1 MRILALDPA
10 NACGFAHSDGHY
22 GVWNLTTSGTE
33 HAGRRLN
40 RLADLIRQAH
50 ADWGFDR
57 IVYEDAGFGAG
68 RGQLHTM
75 AMHNELRGIIKATA
89 CYLGLPFEG
98 YKPTTIKKFATGS
111 GNAKKPQ
118 MIAALKTRLGIET
131 TNDNIADALWI
142 LELAKSDY
150 HEAEKVK
157 KARQRTAVVKPK
169 QARMF

>member
-1 MRILALDPA
+1 MKILALDPA

-50 ADWGFDR
+50 SDWGFER
-57 IVYEDAGFGAG
+57 IVYEDASFGGINQNTKAKHN
-68 RGQLHTM
+68 QL
-75 AMHNELRGIIKATA
+75 AGIIWAVA
-89 CYLGLPFEG
+89 CYLNVPCEA

-150 HEAEKVK
+150 HESEKVK